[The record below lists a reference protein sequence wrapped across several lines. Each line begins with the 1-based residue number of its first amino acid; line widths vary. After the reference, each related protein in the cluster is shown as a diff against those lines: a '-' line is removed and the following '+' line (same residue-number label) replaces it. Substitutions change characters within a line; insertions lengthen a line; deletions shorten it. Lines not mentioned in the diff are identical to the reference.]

1 MNRINK
7 QLLIKYDTIELVTDR
22 LVLKKGTSED
32 CIKIYEYD
40 MLKFRGV
47 AGEDILEKSKTK
59 IDFIGKDS
67 EKYYEE
73 CMQNKTFDWY
83 IYLKDRTPI
92 GNVVADRE
100 IEEINSIELSFN
112 MHPDYWRKGYMKEAV
127 TKIMDYLFEIGY
139 ENIIIG
145 YDTGNYKS
153 KSFAENLGFINYEII
168 ENAYQKNGIN
178 INNNLMIMPKDI
190 WKSNSNKQKG
200 RKL

>member
-1 MNRINK
+1 
-7 QLLIKYDTIELVTDR
+7 
-22 LVLKKGTSED
+22 
-32 CIKIYEYD
+32 
-40 MLKFRGV
+40 
-47 AGEDILEKSKTK
+47 
-59 IDFIGKDS
+59 
-67 EKYYEE
+67 
-73 CMQNKTFDWY
+73 
-83 IYLKDRTPI
+83 
-92 GNVVADRE
+92 
-100 IEEINSIELSFN
+100 
-112 MHPDYWRKGYMKEAV
+112 MKEAV